1 MSITRP
7 EVTGRRT
14 GRHHIDRRAAKLA
27 DEDAGA
33 DDELLTTREV
43 ADWLG
48 VSTQWVEIG
57 RSKNYGPEF
66 VRIGPR
72 VISYRRGD
80 VLKWLKARTHAS
92 TAEYSRK
99 ETAA

>member
-1 MSITRP
+1 MP
-7 EVTGRRT
+7 VTAKAST
-14 GRHHIDRRAAKLA
+14 TKHHHLDRRAGRLM
-27 DEDAGA
+27 DDPGA
-33 DDELLTTREV
+33 DDDLLNTREV

-92 TAEYSRK
+92 TAEYSSRK